1 MCPRSQAPRGGAS
14 KNRRTCRKHRVRAR
28 TRPGRASPA
37 GAIRRS
43 IGAIGSAGPWREA
56 GASANRRRA
65 ATRPPP
71 ARVVLEEAGTSY
83 QRLLDEVRQQ
93 AARQPLEDT
102 QLEAG
107 EIAFVPGF
115 GELNSSTRA
124 FRGWEGTTPARW
136 RTAQA
141 RAS

>member
-1 MCPRSQAPRGGAS
+1 MAGG
-14 KNRRTCRKHRVRAR
+14 RRL
-28 TRPGRASPA
+28 GEPA
-37 GAIRRS
+37 A
-43 IGAIGSAGPWREA
+43 
-56 GASANRRRA
+56 RA

-71 ARVVLEEAGTSY
+71 AWVLLEEAGTSY
-83 QRLLDEVRQQ
+83 QRLLDEVRRQ

-115 GELNSSTRA
+115 EELNSFTRA
-124 FRGWEGTTPARW
+124 FRGSEGTTPARW

>member
-1 MCPRSQAPRGGAS
+1 VARG
-14 KNRRTCRKHRVRAR
+14 RRV
-28 TRPGRASPA
+28 GEPA
-37 GAIRRS
+37 A
-43 IGAIGSAGPWREA
+43 
-56 GASANRRRA
+56 RA

-71 ARVVLEEAGTSY
+71 AWVVAEQAGTSY
-83 QRLLDEVRQQ
+83 PRLLDEVRQQ

-115 GELNSSTRA
+115 EELNSFKRA
-124 FRGWEGTTPARW
+124 FRGSEGTTPARW
-136 RTAQA
+136 RAAQA

>member
-1 MCPRSQAPRGGAS
+1 M
-14 KNRRTCRKHRVRAR
+14 
-28 TRPGRASPA
+28 
-37 GAIRRS
+37 
-43 IGAIGSAGPWREA
+43 
-56 GASANRRRA
+56 
-65 ATRPPP
+65 
-71 ARVVLEEAGTSY
+71 VLEEAGTSY

-115 GELNSSTRA
+115 GELNSFTRA
-124 FRGWEGTTPARW
+124 FRGSEGTTPARW